1 MKNIKGFT
9 LIELLAVIVILA
21 IIALIATP
29 IILGIID
36 DARKSAKDRTAELV
50 ANGVQLAYTRY
61 LFKNNGSGSPDQFC
75 TYMVATYFDM
85 DKATLDS
92 NGCAEG
98 STSVVVNV
106 GKDKYTVEYNKDKK
120 TATVKGDKD
129 SSTADV
135 TDVVVNLGSVV
146 AGAGA

>member
-36 DARKSAKDRTAELV
+36 DARKSAKQRTAELV

-61 LFKNNGSGSPDQFC
+61 LFKNNGSGNPDQFC

-92 NGCAEG
+92 EGCSDSA
-98 STSVVVNV
+98 TSVKVNV
-106 GKDKYTVEYNKDKK
+106 GNDIYTVNYSKEKK
-120 TATVKGDKD
+120 TATITGTEGSATKD
-129 SSTADV
+129 AV
-135 TDVVVNLGSVV
+135 TDVVVNLGSVA
-146 AGAGA
+146 AGA